1 MKTKLGWTLVTTLL
15 VLAGCSNDEN
25 ETIDNWNGEIRL
37 VSGVTVQQTR
47 ANSVGV
53 PDMQIAE
60 GQQVKVVV
68 AKRSDDEKDYA
79 GYSLDFTAD
88 GNGGLSNATPMYYP
102 ASGMG
107 VSIYAY
113 HPSNAAETATFSVQE
128 NQSAD
133 NDYYQ
138 SDLLYSAKKDYTR
151 QKDAHSLS
159 FVHKLC
165 KVEYELK
172 QGTGTPNL
180 TGATVQWLNVAKTI
194 GFTPETGAV
203 ATPTGKV
210 AAIIPHAKYGAIIV
224 PQTVAASTK
233 LLQVTLANGGKLYY
247 TPDADQLFETGK
259 KYNYTITVNLSGL
272 SVKSEIKDWESVGIP
287 RIGNAEME

>member
-1 MKTKLGWTLVTTLL
+1 MKAKLGLTMVAALL

-47 ANSVGV
+47 ANSDGV
-53 PDMQIAE
+53 PDTQIAAS
-60 GQQVKVVV
+60 QQVKVVV
-68 AKRSDDEKDYA
+68 AKQVDDTKDYA

-113 HPSNAAETATFSVQE
+113 HPSNAAATGNFSVVE
-128 NQSAD
+128 NQSAE

-138 SDLLYSAKKDYTR
+138 SDLLYSAKKDYSR
-151 QKDAHSLS
+151 QKVAHSLS

-165 KVEYELK
+165 KVEYKLVA
-172 QGTGTPNL
+172 GTGTPNL
-180 TGATVQWLNVAKTI
+180 AGATVQWLNVAKTI
-194 GFTPETGAV
+194 GFTPETGALGTSL
-203 ATPTGKV
+203 AETTT
-210 AAIIPHAKYGAIIV
+210 ITPHATYGAIIV

-233 LLQVTLANGGKLYY
+233 LLLVTLANGGQLYY
-247 TPDADQLFETGK
+247 TPEAEQLFETGK
-259 KYNYTITVNLSGL
+259 KYMYTITVNLSGL
-272 SVKSEIKDWESVGIP
+272 SVKSEIKDWESIEP
-287 RIGNAEME
+287 SRTGNAEME

>member
-47 ANSVGV
+47 ANSAGV

-113 HPSNAAETATFSVQE
+113 HPSNAAETENFSVEE

-133 NDYYQ
+133 KEYYQ
-138 SDLLYSAKKDYTR
+138 SDLLYSAKKDYPR
-151 QKDAHSLS
+151 QKNAHSLS

-165 KVEYELK
+165 KVEYTLEA
-172 QGTGTPNL
+172 GTGTPSL
-180 TGATVQWLNVAKTI
+180 AGATVQWLNVAKTI

-272 SVKSEIKDWESVGIP
+272 SVKSEIKDWESVGTP